1 MVGMRNRVMSA
12 AVVSAVLVAAGG
24 CRKAATLDVVPV
36 SLRVMSTDIADGQT
50 IPKQFTCDGGSVSPE
65 LWWDKVPPDARSF
78 AVIVRDPD
86 APGGTFVHWVIY
98 DLPPEVLGV
107 KQGIAAKAELPDG
120 SMQGVNSGKGIGYY
134 GPCPP
139 AGKAHRYVF
148 SVYAV
153 DEMLS
158 VPPGADEEQ
167 VMKAMRGHVLAEGKL
182 TARYGRG

>member
-1 MVGMRNRVMSA
+1 MSA
-12 AVVSAVLVAAGG
+12 AVGLAVLVAAGG
-24 CRKAATLDVVPV
+24 CRKAATADPAPKT
-36 SLRVMSTDIADGQT
+36 LRVTSTDITDGKV

-65 LWWDKVPPDARSF
+65 LAWAKAPENSRSF
-78 AVIVRDPD
+78 AVIVQDPD
-86 APGGTFVHWVIY
+86 APGGTFVHWLIY

-107 KQGIAAKAELPDG
+107 KQGIAAKAQLPDG

-139 AGKAHRYVF
+139 VGKAHRYVF
-148 SVYAV
+148 TVYAV

-158 VPPGADEEQ
+158 VPPGADEQE

-182 TARYGRG
+182 TGRYGKGD